1 MSTSVRTL
9 AARFLAE
16 VIRGEKSLA
25 ALPSYSHLS
34 PQDRALLQELC
45 FGVCRFY
52 FRHQEMLRRFLPK
65 PLKAKDADIQ
75 ALLHLGIYQLLQ
87 TRVPDHAAIGATV
100 EAAQELKKIWAKGLV
115 NGVLR
120 NVQRRLPE
128 LSEAAESLPNH
139 PPWLSDQLRQ
149 AWPDAWQPILAANDL
164 RPPFTLRVNRRSSTR
179 KAYLDQLYASGFAA
193 DPCKFAADGITLAQA
208 CPVADLPG
216 FAEAAVSVQD
226 EAAQL
231 AADLLQLAPG
241 LRVLD
246 ACCAPGGKTCHM
258 LEREPELKEVVAVD
272 VEAARMARVE
282 ENLQRLQLQATL
294 KVADA
299 TQLGDWWDQVAF
311 DRILLDAPCSATGVI
326 RRHPDIK
333 LLRRANDIAK
343 LADLQRHLL
352 KQLWQTLKP
361 GGLLV
366 YATCSVLPQENEE
379 TVAAFI
385 AEHEDAEHLPIE
397 ADWGYARPYGRQL
410 LPRDGGHDGFYY
422 ALLRRRGLDNR

>member
-1 MSTSVRTL
+1 VSASVRTL

-16 VIRGEKSLA
+16 IIRGEKSLA
-25 ALPSYSHLS
+25 ALPPYPALI

-52 FRHQEMLRRFLPK
+52 FRHQAMLHDFLPK
-65 PLKAKDADIQ
+65 PLKAKDADVL
-75 ALLHLGIYQLLQ
+75 ALLHLGIYQLLH

-100 EAAQELKKIWAKGLV
+100 EAAQGLKKPWAKGLV

-120 NVQRRLPE
+120 NIQRRLPE
-128 LSEAAESLPNH
+128 LRQSVTELPNH
-139 PPWLSDQLRQ
+139 PSWLMDKVQQ
-149 AWPDAWQPILAANDL
+149 AWPDAGQAILSANDQ
-164 RPPFTLRVNRRSSTR
+164 RPPFTLRVNSSRTTREDYLKNLRS
-179 KAYLDQLYASGFAA
+179 LDFTAE
-193 DPCKFAADGITLAQA
+193 PCIFAADGITLAQA
-208 CPVADLPG
+208 CPVTELPG

-231 AADLLQLAPG
+231 AADLLQLTPG
-241 LRVLD
+241 LRILD

-258 LEREPELKEVVAVD
+258 LEREPALDEVVALD

-282 ENLQRLQLQATL
+282 DNLWRLGLTATL

-299 TQLGDWWDQVAF
+299 TRLTDWWDQVAF

-333 LLRRANDIAK
+333 LLRRANDIDK
-343 LADLQRHLL
+343 LADLQRQLL
-352 KQLWQTLKP
+352 RQLWQTLKP

-385 AEHEDAEHLPIE
+385 AEQSDVEHIPID
-397 ADWGYARPYGRQL
+397 ADWGHTRPYGRQL

-422 ALLRRRGLDNR
+422 ALLRKR